1 MLSAK
6 PQVVYLSDEQELT
19 DLVRSALS
27 ERFDVTVVKEVSQ
40 LDDALRAIRQ
50 IKPDYVIV
58 DPQVP
63 SLDHDELRRRLKA
76 DAELS
81 GIQILIVREDI

>member
-58 DPQVP
+58 DPHVP

>member
-1 MLSAK
+1 M
-6 PQVVYLSDEQELT
+6 
-19 DLVRSALS
+19 
-27 ERFDVTVVKEVSQ
+27 TVVTEVGR

-63 SLDHDELRRRLKA
+63 SLDHDELRRRMKA
-76 DAELS
+76 DAELR

>member
-19 DLVRSALS
+19 GLVRSALS
-27 ERFDVTVVKEVSQ
+27 ERFDVTVVTEVTQ
-40 LDDALRAIRQ
+40 LDDVLRTIRQ

-63 SLDHDELRRRLKA
+63 SLDHDELRHRMKV

-81 GIQILIVREDI
+81 GIQILIVREDV

>member
-27 ERFDVTVVKEVSQ
+27 ERFDVTVVTEVTQ
-40 LDDALRAIRQ
+40 LDDALMAIQQ

-63 SLDHDELRRRLKA
+63 SLDHDELRRRIKA
-76 DAELS
+76 NAELS

>member
-27 ERFDVTVVKEVSQ
+27 ERFDVTVVKEVSR

-58 DPQVP
+58 DPHVP

>member
-1 MLSAK
+1 MLSVK

-19 DLVRSALS
+19 GLVRSALS
-27 ERFDVTVVKEVSQ
+27 ERFEVTVVAEVTQ
-40 LDDALRAIRQ
+40 LDDVLRAIRQ

-63 SLDHDELRRRLKA
+63 SLDHDELGHRMRA

-81 GIQILIVREDI
+81 GIQILIVREDV